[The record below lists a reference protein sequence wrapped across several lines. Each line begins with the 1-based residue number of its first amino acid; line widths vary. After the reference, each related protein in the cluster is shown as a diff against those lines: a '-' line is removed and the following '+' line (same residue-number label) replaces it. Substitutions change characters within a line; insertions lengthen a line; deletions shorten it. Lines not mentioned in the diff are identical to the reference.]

1 MALQPSHPLSGK
13 QNGGGAGLQPV
24 GHVLAVCIASPHS
37 HLPECS
43 YTATLR
49 SKEGWKYS
57 LSPRQHVVSQKQN
70 NFCGSFQK
78 GNHHVQ
84 KESGLSPER
93 VSKGSLRGS
102 CPLPATS
109 ISRTRSRPC
118 VHAWQSSLPWRLPQ
132 RSQGLCLAWKKYKA
146 AMARVDPEWMGQ
158 PGTMSSL
165 PVPRVSWGP
174 APFSKFWETRTLS
187 LNRQCLHTFI
197 FTRTHSGTN
206 LQWVKLS
213 RTLSLCTPETT
224 GKGCFWSGRRI
235 GNFFGLRVPTSPR
248 RVLL

>member
-1 MALQPSHPLSGK
+1 MALFSHEALQTSRPELVWPLALQSSKTQATFRLLFCYPEGMVLISWPKMALQPSHPLSGK

-118 VHAWQSSLPWRLPQ
+118 VHAWQSSLP
-132 RSQGLCLAWKKYKA
+132 
-146 AMARVDPEWMGQ
+146 
-158 PGTMSSL
+158 
-165 PVPRVSWGP
+165 
-174 APFSKFWETRTLS
+174 
-187 LNRQCLHTFI
+187 
-197 FTRTHSGTN
+197 
-206 LQWVKLS
+206 
-213 RTLSLCTPETT
+213 
-224 GKGCFWSGRRI
+224 
-235 GNFFGLRVPTSPR
+235 
-248 RVLL
+248 